1 MESPPPPPTRST
13 VFPSPRPA
21 EPPAKPPPPKSHRS
35 SRRSS
40 RRPSP
45 LKIKSAQ
52 VPGHIHHLANKEQP
66 THLAC
71 FHRLAGKFVRVH
83 AARRHFG
90 LTVTLRIRGRHNPF
104 VNAPLQFPQLL
115 LAPCTP
121 RAFRGRRV

>member
-21 EPPAKPPPPKSHRS
+21 EPRAKSPPPKSHRS

-52 VPGHIHHLANKEQP
+52 VPGHIHHLANKKQP
-66 THLAC
+66 AHLAR
-71 FHRLAGKFVRVH
+71 FHRLAGKLIGIH
-83 AARRHFG
+83 PARRHFG
-90 LTVTLRIRGRHNPF
+90 LTVTLGISWNHNPF
-104 VNAPLQFPQLL
+104 MQSTFKLLQLL
-115 LAPCTP
+115 LTP
-121 RAFRGRRV
+121 SFSCALCSWH